1 MTKNL
6 QSIID
11 EVASDTTQCFSCR
24 SAAVGAL
31 ITNIRENKLSPEEV
45 QGSTRKM
52 SAIQLCDKVHN
63 FKWPKA
69 ATCKCNGMPYDTLRT
84 KVRDIA
90 RFDDFAEDVGLEVI
104 HYNTS
109 YAGSQY

>member
-1 MTKNL
+1 MTKSL
-6 QSIID
+6 QSLID

-31 ITNIRENKLSPEEV
+31 ITNIRENKLSPEEI
-45 QGSTRKM
+45 QESTRKM
-52 SAIQLCDKVHN
+52 SEDQLCAKVRD
-63 FKWPKA
+63 FKWPE
-69 ATCKCNGMPYDTLRT
+69 ATACECNGMPDQKLRRR
-84 KVRDIA
+84 VDNF
-90 RFDDFAEDVGLEVI
+90 RFYRFNNFIGLEVI